1 MNPLV
6 LLIVLPLLVAFL
18 MPVVQRFSERAS
30 FWAGPLLLLITSAI
44 GFSLW
49 PQLAT
54 GPQALNLG
62 GFRPPM
68 GIALYVDYVSLLF
81 VLALHV
87 GCLLLWS
94 VRNKQADTVRRGA
107 LSLLMVA
114 AGSGMTLS
122 SDLFNIYV
130 FYELLAVA
138 TYGLIVQSGVAAS
151 FASAMRYLVISAF
164 GAALILMGIALVYSA
179 TGTLNLAQLAQL
191 GPDHLNNAQ
200 GMAAF
205 MLMLAG
211 FGVKAELFAVNTW
224 VPEVYST
231 APRRMAAL
239 LAGVVSK
246 LALLVILRLLVLV
259 FPYAESYQVLL
270 VLGMLGV
277 ITGELAAWRSQDV
290 ARMLAFS
297 SIAQLGM
304 VFIAFSIPGE
314 AGIIAGLAIG
324 LHHLLVKPALFLL
337 AQRWGGSV
345 NALAGAGLKSPV
357 AAGIFVLLALSAIGV
372 PPLPG
377 FWAKMLLLMPL
388 AEQGVNL
395 YLLALMV
402 VLLGVVFEVGYLFRV
417 VSRLYQRPG
426 STVDLQPHRFID
438 VTTAAALSGMLL
450 LGVVMLSD
458 ISTKLDVMA
467 AQVADVSLYIQ
478 TVQPASLLAG
488 ASQ

>member
-1 MNPLV
+1 
-6 LLIVLPLLVAFL
+6 
-18 MPVVQRFSERAS
+18 
-30 FWAGPLLLLITSAI
+30 
-44 GFSLW
+44 
-49 PQLAT
+49 
-54 GPQALNLG
+54 
-62 GFRPPM
+62 
-68 GIALYVDYVSLLF
+68 
-81 VLALHV
+81 
-87 GCLLLWS
+87 
-94 VRNKQADTVRRGA
+94 
-107 LSLLMVA
+107 
-114 AGSGMTLS
+114 
-122 SDLFNIYV
+122 
-130 FYELLAVA
+130 
-138 TYGLIVQSGVAAS
+138 
-151 FASAMRYLVISAF
+151 
-164 GAALILMGIALVYSA
+164 
-179 TGTLNLAQLAQL
+179 
-191 GPDHLNNAQ
+191 
-200 GMAAF
+200 
-205 MLMLAG
+205 
-211 FGVKAELFAVNTW
+211 
-224 VPEVYST
+224 
-231 APRRMAAL
+231 MAAL

-270 VLGMLGV
+270 VLGILGV

-458 ISTKLDVMA
+458 VSTKLDVMA